1 MKTKILP
8 LFMIIVTILFSLT
21 GCYDAH
27 GIEDFAYATAIGID
41 ISEDNFLLL
50 TLQFS
55 NPPSNSESSSKD
67 SNKTTNI
74 TVKCNSI
81 NSGISLID
89 SYINK
94 EINLSHC
101 KVIVISEELAYQGI
115 SEYIDTLANS
125 IEVRPD
131 CNLII
136 SKCSAENFINN
147 AKPLVE
153 TLTARYYE
161 VTVRSSEYTGFTT
174 STKLVDFIGDL
185 QSEFKQASAILGGLS
200 QSSNYSN
207 TSNQENS
214 NNKSDNSYVAGET
227 PISDSPRIETFGT
240 AVFHNSK
247 LVGELNG
254 IETICHLIS
263 TNDLRSCTISIPN
276 ISTINSNIDLQI
288 KQRKN
293 TKINVDFINNTPYIT
308 LNVYLEGYGLSLD
321 ENIDYSSEEDI
332 KALNLYAEEYMKAQ
346 LENYLYKTSKT
357 FNSDIAGFGKY
368 TLSHY
373 LTWDEWLTSNWLEN
387 YKNSFFNVNVDVNI
401 KSGYQFNK
409 SP

>member
-1 MKTKILP
+1 MKTKLLS
-8 LFMIIVTILFSLT
+8 LFMLILIMLSTLT

-41 ISEDNFLLL
+41 ISEDNSLLL

-55 NPPSNSESSSKD
+55 NPPSNSESSSED

-101 KVIVISEELAYQGI
+101 KVVVISEELAYQGI

-153 TLTARYYE
+153 TLTARFYE

-185 QSEFKQASAILGGLS
+185 QSEYTQASAILGGLS

-207 TSNQENS
+207 TSNDENS
-214 NNKSDNSYVAGET
+214 NIKSDNAYVAGET

-247 LVGELNG
+247 LIGELNG

-263 TNDLRSCTISIPN
+263 TNELRSCTISIPN

-288 KQRKN
+288 RQRKK

-308 LNVYLEGYGLSLD
+308 LYVYLEGYGLSLD
-321 ENIDYSSEEDI
+321 ENINYSSKEDI
-332 KALNLYAEEYMKAQ
+332 EALNLYAEEYMKAQ

-357 FNSDIAGFGKY
+357 FNSDISGFGKY
-368 TLSHY
+368 ALSYYITLDDWLQSH
-373 LTWDEWLTSNWLEN
+373 WLEN
-387 YKNSFFNVNVDVNI
+387 YKNAFFNVYVDVNI